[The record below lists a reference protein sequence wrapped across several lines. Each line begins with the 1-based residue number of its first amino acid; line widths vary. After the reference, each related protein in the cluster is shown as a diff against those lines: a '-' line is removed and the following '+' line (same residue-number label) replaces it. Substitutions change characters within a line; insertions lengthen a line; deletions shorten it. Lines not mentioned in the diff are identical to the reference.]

1 MPPPAQP
8 TRRTHDT
15 YNSSST
21 GHQRAETRGP
31 PGWRASR
38 NTRLQSQLT
47 AGRSGGPRLPDTGGP
62 NAGTYDPILDGFVT
76 PAARE
81 RATHSVADMLRQ
93 PGTMNAVPP
102 PSPSPPSGRERKIFA
117 GLTIY
122 VNGLTG
128 TASPISD
135 HRLKQDLAQ
144 NGAQISS
151 HLALRTVTHV
161 ILGRPSA
168 AGAGAGAGGGL
179 AAGKLEREITR
190 MRKGGVRFV
199 DAEWATKS
207 IEAGKRLPE
216 AGFSNLKLAAHGQR
230 TVLEFVR
237 TGGGA

>member
-31 PGWRASR
+31 HGWRASR
-38 NTRLQSQLT
+38 NTKLQSQFT
-47 AGRSGGPRLPDTGGP
+47 AGLSGGPRLPDTAGP
-62 NAGTYDPILDGFVT
+62 NAGTYDSTLNALVP
-76 PAARE
+76 PAALS
-81 RATHSVADMLRQ
+81 RANNTVINMLHN
-93 PGTMNAVPP
+93 PGTMNAAAPP
-102 PSPSPPSGRERKIFA
+102 APARAERKIFS

-128 TASPISD
+128 NTPPISD

-144 NGAQISS
+144 NGAQVSS

-161 ILGRPSA
+161 ILGRQSA
-168 AGAGAGAGGGL
+168 PGAGAGAGGGL

-190 MRKGGVRFV
+190 MRKGGVKFV
-199 DAEWATKS
+199 GVEW
-207 IEAGKRLPE
+207 
-216 AGFSNLKLAAHGQR
+216 
-230 TVLEFVR
+230 
-237 TGGGA
+237 